1 MKKIVMGIIAL
12 LAISTATVQAEN
24 GKKNAKSKKACTQKC
39 PEKKNCS
46 KTAQCPPV
54 QCCSK
59 A

>member
-1 MKKIVMGIIAL
+1 MGIVAL
-12 LAISTATVQAEN
+12 LVIATASVQAEN
-24 GKKNAKSKKACTQKC
+24 GKKKAKSKKACTQKC